1 MAKPKFRRRR
11 RRQGGFTL
19 IEIMVVVLIIGLLVG
34 LVGTNVFQALVK
46 GKKGTARTQ
55 IRQLEGAVDMYRTY
69 NNRLPDSLE
78 ELTEPDED
86 TGEPYIKRVPLDPW
100 DHEYE
105 YIVNNDGSFEIVSY
119 GRDGAPGGTGEDED
133 LSSADLE

>member
-1 MAKPKFRRRR
+1 MTQLRKRR

-46 GKKGTARTQ
+46 GKKGTARAQ
-55 IRQLEGAVDMYRTY
+55 IRNLVGAVNQYILDH
-69 NNRLPDSLE
+69 NGPPDSLE
-78 ELTEPDED
+78 ELTEPDEE
-86 TGEPYIKRVPLDPW
+86 TGQPYIKSIPLDPW

-105 YIVNNDGSFEIVSY
+105 YIVNNDGTFEILSY
-119 GRDGAPGGTGEDED
+119 GRDGAPGGTGEDAD
-133 LSSADLE
+133 ISSNDE